1 MNVLYLRGLKSIK
14 KVSQISIKNY
24 LIIIYSMIH
33 TNRQMQFRVK
43 NIYIFKKSN
52 SYIKKKP
59 RWIQTFDQRFR
70 YFNHS
75 AIQTYRLIQTI

>member
-52 SYIKKKP
+52 SYIKKTQGGFKL
-59 RWIQTFDQRFR
+59 
-70 YFNHS
+70 
-75 AIQTYRLIQTI
+75 LISDLDTLTTQLYKHID